1 MSKNS
6 PRTFQTEA
14 VVAASRPGR
23 GWPGQ
28 GGGGERG
35 GAAVQMTVKMVVGV
49 PVLFNDKFPQS

>member
-14 VVAASRPGR
+14 VVTASGP
-23 GWPGQ
+23 
-28 GGGGERG
+28 GGEVAGAAGGAG
-35 GAAVQMTVKMVVGV
+35 GAAVQLTVKMVVGV